1 MATSAFKST
10 SRRAPFG
17 GSDEVS
23 AAASS
28 SSSSSSSANRAH
40 RRSRSLSRFSRSIP
54 FGEDP
59 SYGVE
64 ATPRRKFVNTV
75 RGSEFP
81 EISLDDLAI
90 ELFSQRDEDPG
101 SSDHDRSRSARRGSE
116 IGRWASETASSQR
129 RGRSVSRQSS
139 KTSGDRKSVVSD
151 RSRVNTGLPESNSR
165 RRRSVS
171 VARYQISDS
180 ESDADHSRKQANLIT
195 MKSLGNGKNDIPS
208 HKATAANGS
217 GQRRPLNQKDL
228 LRLQDGYSSHSSVL
242 TDDEIKDHPCKNGNE
257 KTIKA
262 VYSQKK
268 AEHPTEDDI
277 NSGLYEAMKKELRY
291 AVEEIKTEIEQG
303 IIRKNG
309 NHYPLDSSVRSSY
322 ATKLEESEKRKQDLL
337 AEILLED
344 QKGRE
349 LSRIV
354 KELLPDTNK
363 STAGIKQSR
372 TRKKSNDRSRMSKQ
386 LTVEAEKYLEDF
398 ISNVEDT
405 DISSFDGERSDGSST
420 LGGIIRARDGVVC
433 AETESYHI
441 PVGSDFRPVEMD
453 GVKLPW
459 LKWETSNDGSS
470 KTEIKTPPSQKS
482 VIWDAKQETVLEY
495 DQSCYSNS
503 SQGSYSPGIMKYHEM
518 IKLNK
523 SGGGEEDSNCDY
535 EACTRFD
542 MQEYLRLQQSEDLL
556 FERYR
561 ERERI
566 SSGGLLTCC
575 THGFSNLIF

>member
-28 SSSSSSSANRAH
+28 SSSSSSANRAH
-40 RRSRSLSRFSRSIP
+40 RRSRSLSRFSRSLP

-101 SSDHDRSRSARRGSE
+101 SSDHDRSRSG
-116 IGRWASETASSQR
+116 SETASSQR

-268 AEHPTEDDI
+268 
-277 NSGLYEAMKKELRY
+277 
-291 AVEEIKTEIEQG
+291 
-303 IIRKNG
+303 
-309 NHYPLDSSVRSSY
+309 VR
-322 ATKLEESEKRKQDLL
+322 T
-337 AEILLED
+337 
-344 QKGRE
+344 
-349 LSRIV
+349 
-354 KELLPDTNK
+354 
-363 STAGIKQSR
+363 
-372 TRKKSNDRSRMSKQ
+372 
-386 LTVEAEKYLEDF
+386 F
-398 ISNVEDT
+398 C
-405 DISSFDGERSDGSST
+405 F
-420 LGGIIRARDGVVC
+420 
-433 AETESYHI
+433 
-441 PVGSDFRPVEMD
+441 F
-453 GVKLPW
+453 
-459 LKWETSNDGSS
+459 
-470 KTEIKTPPSQKS
+470 
-482 VIWDAKQETVLEY
+482 
-495 DQSCYSNS
+495 
-503 SQGSYSPGIMKYHEM
+503 
-518 IKLNK
+518 
-523 SGGGEEDSNCDY
+523 
-535 EACTRFD
+535 
-542 MQEYLRLQQSEDLL
+542 
-556 FERYR
+556 
-561 ERERI
+561 
-566 SSGGLLTCC
+566 
-575 THGFSNLIF
+575 

>member
-28 SSSSSSSANRAH
+28 SSSSSSANRAH
-40 RRSRSLSRFSRSIP
+40 RRSRSLSRFSRSLP

-101 SSDHDRSRSARRGSE
+101 SSDHDRNRSSARRGSE

-171 VARYQISDS
+171 VVRYQISDS

-217 GQRRPLNQKDL
+217 GLRRPLNQKDL

-268 AEHPTEDDI
+268 
-277 NSGLYEAMKKELRY
+277 
-291 AVEEIKTEIEQG
+291 G

-482 VIWDAKQETVLEY
+482 VIWDAKQETALEY

-523 SGGGEEDSNCDY
+523 SGGAEEDSNGDY
-535 EACTRFD
+535 EVCPRFD

>member
-23 AAASS
+23 AAGS

-40 RRSRSLSRFSRSIP
+40 RRSRSLSRFSRRLP
-54 FGEDP
+54 FDEEP
-59 SYGVE
+59 AAAASYGVE

-90 ELFSQRDEDPG
+90 ELFSQRDEDRG

-171 VARYQISDS
+171 VVRYQISDS

-217 GQRRPLNQKDL
+217 GLRRPLNQKDL

-257 KTIKA
+257 KTIQA

-268 AEHPTEDDI
+268 
-277 NSGLYEAMKKELRY
+277 
-291 AVEEIKTEIEQG
+291 G

-372 TRKKSNDRSRMSKQ
+372 TRKKSNDRGRMSKQ

-420 LGGIIRARDGVVC
+420 LGGIIKARDSVVC

-459 LKWETSNDGSS
+459 LKWETSNDGSN

-503 SQGSYSPGIMKYHEM
+503 SQGSYSPGITKYHEM
-518 IKLNK
+518 IKLHR
-523 SGGGEEDSNCDY
+523 SGGEEDNNCDY
-535 EACTRFD
+535 EVCPRFD
-542 MQEYLRLQQSEDLL
+542 MQEYLRLQQSEELL

-575 THGFSNLIF
+575 THAFSSLIF